1 MKLYYQTDIK
11 HIVVEHWEWKLV
23 GDFEPV
29 SEYDGKWYA
38 LQKRD
43 DGWYIVAKIGCAW
56 DGATFF
62 PDFKWIMQGSLGH
75 DVLLW
80 LIAKGII
87 SESKNDLADKEIFHI
102 IMSRAKFYS
111 QTVLKLLANI
121 VKTGARFV
129 KTKKGKPTYKVEE
142 A

>member
-11 HIVVEHWEWKLV
+11 HIVNEQWEWKLV
-23 GDFEPV
+23 GDFKPLY
-29 SEYDGKWYA
+29 EYDGKWYA

-62 PDFKWIMQGSLGH
+62 PDFKWIMQASLGH
-75 DVLLW
+75 DILLW
-80 LIAKGII
+80 LIAKGVIA
-87 SESKNDLADKEIFHI
+87 ESKNDLVDDEIKHI
-102 IMSRAKFYS
+102 IKARTKFRIDLIIKLVILGAK
-111 QTVLKLLANI
+111 LKNTRI
-121 VKTGARFV
+121 
-129 KTKKGKPTYKVEE
+129 GKSTYKVES